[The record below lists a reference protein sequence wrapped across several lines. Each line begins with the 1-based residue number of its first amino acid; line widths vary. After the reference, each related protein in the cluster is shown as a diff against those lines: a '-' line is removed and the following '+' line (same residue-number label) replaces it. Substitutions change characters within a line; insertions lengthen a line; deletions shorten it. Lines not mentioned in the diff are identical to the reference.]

1 MTLMLLRHINWTGLP
16 FLLALTATALH
27 AEESVDYGTQIK
39 PLLRERC
46 YACHGVL
53 KSESSLRVDTVDF
66 TRQGGD
72 SGPAIVP
79 GNSQQ
84 SLLIERVSDTDEA
97 MRMPPEGEPLTAEQI
112 ALLLT
117 WIDQGATAPPDE
129 QPEQDPREHW
139 SFRLP
144 VRPPL
149 PVVSNDEWSA
159 NPIDC
164 FIAAQHESL
173 GLTPV
178 PVADRAPLLRRVS
191 LDLIGL
197 PPTADELREFLAD
210 ASPDA
215 YERAVDRMLESPQYG
230 EHWARHWMDVWRYA
244 DWFGRRMV
252 PDVWNSAPQ
261 IWRWRDWIVTSLND
275 DKSYARMIQEMLA
288 ADEVASDDPEA
299 SVATGYLIR
308 NWYALNHNDW
318 MRSNVEHTAKAFL
331 GLTFNC
337 AHCHDHK
344 YDPIKQDDY
353 FRLRAF
359 FEPIGIRQ
367 DRVPGE
373 ADPGPFQEYEY
384 GVLRKVRRVGAVS
397 IFDQTPEAVTWFY
410 EAGDER
416 QRDEDRGSIAPGVPA
431 IFGEEPMS
439 IESVELPVAA
449 YYPAARADIR
459 ETILQEQSAAVTDR
473 QQELASAREAAEAA
487 LPELC
492 EKLAQAQNQFE
503 TALATTRSSD
513 SSSTLTGELSLLLD
527 ATTGRRIINYD
538 CQSLTS
544 IDDGLTIRFQLHIAN
559 DTHFNFQLAKD
570 VEKGLTAG
578 FVGFIAG
585 RITAYQ
591 PGTFTEFEVG
601 EYDHAGGEQQ
611 FVVELSVDSEQDNC
625 LLSIRSLDELTTFVE
640 SVNVALNGWN
650 PVGDPTKAI
659 TFDARE
665 GSVVLI
671 DEVQL
676 LTNKKPESEDR
687 DVPAPLVAISFEAPE
702 YEIGQEIVGT
712 PGWTASSFCVA
723 PASSLV
729 SPVAD
734 ASMLSEAMTSQT
746 IAERAVES
754 QEWAVRA
761 AESREHAAQL
771 SLASVEARIAADD
784 ARYDINPKS
793 DFETAKTAAIA
804 AERTATQAKAE
815 AEVARCEHQL
825 AMAESKPLDEA
836 KRDEAIQNA
845 SKDLGEARTALSK
858 LQSAE
863 APDDY
868 SPLGPVYASQTTGRR
883 KALSEWIGSRGNPL
897 TARVAVNHIW
907 MRHFHEPLVS
917 TVYDFGRNG
926 SPPTH
931 PDLLDWLAVEFME
944 SGWSMKHLHRLI
956 VTSRTYRSAS
966 STGDI
971 AANVETDPSNMSLWR
986 MNVGRMQAEVV
997 RDSLLHCANRLDLTV
1012 GGQELENKEALTT
1025 WRRSLYYS
1033 CQPESD
1039 GKSQFGALFDAPDP
1053 NDCYR
1058 RTRSIVPQQALAL
1071 TNSDLIHE
1079 LSGSL
1084 AESLQLSSSDS
1095 QTFVVAAYEQILSR
1109 PPSEEELTRCLEFLE
1124 RQQSTLAGESPEE
1137 AERRASES
1145 LVRVLFSH
1153 NDFIGI
1159 R

>member
-1 MTLMLLRHINWTGLP
+1 MTLNLLRCINRIGWS
-16 FLLALTATALH
+16 LLLTMSATALH
-27 AEESVDYGTQIK
+27 AEESVDYDTQIK
-39 PLLRERC
+39 PLLRSRC

-53 KSESSLRVDTVDF
+53 KSESSLRVDKAVF

-97 MRMPPEGEPLTAEQI
+97 TRMPPEGEPLTAEQI
-112 ALLLT
+112 ALLQT
-117 WIDQGATAPPDE
+117 WINQGATAPPDE

-139 SFRLP
+139 SFRVP
-144 VRPPL
+144 VRSPL
-149 PVVSNDEWSA
+149 PVVNNEEWSA

-173 GLTPV
+173 GLTPR
-178 PVADRAPLLRRVS
+178 PVADRAHLLRRVS

-197 PPTADELREFLAD
+197 PPTADELREFLTD
-210 ASPDA
+210 DSPDA
-215 YERAVDRMLESPQYG
+215 YERAVDQLLESPQYG
-230 EHWARHWMDVWRYA
+230 ERWARHWMDVWRYA

-275 DKSYARMIQEMLA
+275 DKSYARMVQEMLA
-288 ADEVASDDPEA
+288 ADEVAPEDPEA

-344 YDPIKQDDY
+344 YDPILQDDY

-367 DRVPGE
+367 DRLPGE

-384 GVLRKVRRVGAVS
+384 GVLRKVRRTGAVS
-397 IFDQTPEAVTWFY
+397 VYDKTPASVTWFY

-431 IFGEEPMS
+431 IFGEFPVS
-439 IESVELPVAA
+439 IEPVELPVTA
-449 YYPAARADIR
+449 YYPAARAEIR
-459 ETILQEQSAAVTDR
+459 KTILQDQSAAVTDSQQKLATAR
-473 QQELASAREAAEAA
+473 QTAEAA
-487 LPELC
+487 LPELR
-492 EKLAQAQNQFE
+492 ETLAQAQSQFE
-503 TALATTRSSD
+503 TALASARSADHSGP
-513 SSSTLTGELSLLLD
+513 LTGDQSLLLD

-538 CQSLTS
+538 CQSLTT
-544 IDDGLTIRFQLHIAN
+544 IDDGLTIRFQLHIAK

-570 VEKGLTAG
+570 VGKGLTAG

-585 RITAYQ
+585 RITGYQ
-591 PGTFTEFEVG
+591 PGTFTEFDVG
-601 EYDHAGGEQQ
+601 EYDHAGGEQR
-611 FVVELSVDSEQDNC
+611 FVVEVNVNPEQGNC
-625 LLSIRSLDELTTFVE
+625 LLSVRSLDEATTFVE
-640 SVNVALNGWN
+640 NVPVALNGWN

-665 GSVVLI
+665 GSVVLL

-676 LTNKKPESEDR
+676 LARDPESEETD
-687 DVPAPLVAISFEAPE
+687 ALNPLIAFNFEAPE
-702 YEIGQEIVGT
+702 YEIGHEIVGT

-734 ASMLSEAMTSQT
+734 AGVFSEAVTTLM
-746 IAERAVES
+746 IAKRAVES
-754 QEWAVRA
+754 QEWAMRA
-761 AESREHAAQL
+761 AESQENAARL
-771 SLASVEARIAADD
+771 SLASVESRIAADD
-784 ARYDINPKS
+784 AKYGISTDVDVKS
-793 DFETAKTAAIA
+793 VTSAAII
-804 AERTATQAKAE
+804 AERDALLAKAE
-815 AEVARCEHQL
+815 AEVARSEHQF
-825 AMAESKPLDEA
+825 ATAKSKPLDEA
-836 KRDEAIQNA
+836 KRDEAIHNA
-845 SKDLGEARTALSK
+845 SKQLTEARTALSK
-858 LQSAE
+858 LQSE
-863 APDDY
+863 ETSEDY
-868 SPLGPVYASQTTGRR
+868 SPLGPVYASESTGRR
-883 KALSEWIGSRGNPL
+883 KALSEWIGSRTNPL

-907 MRHFHEPLVS
+907 MRHFHAPLVS

-931 PDLLDWLAVEFME
+931 PELLDWLAVELME

-971 AANVETDPSNMSLWR
+971 NANVEIDPSNKFLWR

-997 RDSLLHCANRLDLTV
+997 RDSLLHCANCLDLTV

-1025 WRRSLYYS
+1025 RRRSLYYS

-1084 AESLQLSSSDS
+1084 AESLRMGSSES
-1095 QTFVVAAYEQILSR
+1095 QAFVVAAYEQILSR
-1109 PPSEEELTRCLEFLE
+1109 PPSEDELTRCLEFLE
-1124 RQQSTLAGESPEE
+1124 RQQSAIADESPEE
-1137 AERRASES
+1137 SLRRASES